1 MFKTLQTLHFEL
13 VRDVIPQINVYTE
26 PYGAFWVNARVCCAL
41 LYLSFYLGLI
51 KFCSDSNDYALL
63 YGAVGPITI
72 EPTAPYRKI
81 RSSIRSRRL
90 ESDWAYGSV

>member
-13 VRDVIPQINVYTE
+13 VRDVIPQINVQTE

-51 KFCSDSNDYALL
+51 KFCSDSNDYALP
-63 YGAVGPITI
+63 YGTVGSILI
-72 EPTAPYRKI
+72 GPTVPYRPVNAI
-81 RSSIRSRRL
+81 SPPS
-90 ESDWAYGSV
+90 AV